1 MSDFFILKKSLDTEV
16 LKYIEILHNGLF
28 PGNLTS
34 FEHVLIF
41 LAAWNLSGWIM
52 LMMVLTENPI
62 FLVWGAFLSLGPFP
76 KVSKGDPIDVG
87 KGNCEI

>member
-41 LAAWNLSGWIM
+41 LAAWNLSG
-52 LMMVLTENPI
+52 
-62 FLVWGAFLSLGPFP
+62 
-76 KVSKGDPIDVG
+76 
-87 KGNCEI
+87 